1 MFLSQTTQYALS
13 VLVEMYRVRKRE
25 GTYVR
30 LEDLPER
37 FRKPY
42 IGLILNQLVKKG
54 ILRSQ
59 KGKGGGFDFKIPP
72 NKLILWKVVE
82 VLEDMEQYNK
92 CVFGL
97 ENCNSSQ
104 PCPFH
109 KEIEPIKERFKR
121 FLTENTVEKLAKNIP
136 ESITAL

>member
-13 VLVEMYRVRKRE
+13 ALVEIYRLRKVKRR
-25 GTYVR
+25 YIR

-42 IGLILNQLVKKG
+42 VGIILNQLVKKG
-54 ILRSQ
+54 ILKSQ
-59 KGKGGGFDFKIPP
+59 RGKGGGFDFRIPP
-72 NKLILWKVVE
+72 NKLNLWRVVE
-82 VLEDMEQYNK
+82 VMEDIEQYDK

-97 ENCNSSQ
+97 EKCNFSQ

-109 KEIEPIKERFKR
+109 REIEPIREKFKE
-121 FLTENTVEKLAKNIP
+121 FLKNTTIERLVKNI
-136 ESITAL
+136 TTL